1 MKFYEKIRARREELG
16 MTQDE
21 LAKLLGYKSRS
32 TIAKIEKGEND
43 ITQSKIT
50 AFAQALKTTPGE
62 LMGSGESSVASISKK
77 IERLPLDKQKE
88 VEQLVDDIFS
98 GVTIAAHR
106 TDDPTKDLPP
116 EALASIEAF
125 IAQMRKIYSKE

>member
-21 LAKLLGYKSRS
+21 LAKILGYKSRS

-43 ITQSKIT
+43 ITQSKII
-50 AFAQALKTTPGE
+50 AFAQALKTTPGD
-62 LMGSGESSVASISKK
+62 LMGSDEFSVAPISKK
-77 IERLPLDKQKE
+77 IEQLSPDKQKQ
-88 VEQLVDDIFS
+88 VEKIVDDLYAGI
-98 GVTIAAHR
+98 TIAAHR

-116 EALASIEAF
+116 EALASIDAF
-125 IAQMRKIYSKE
+125 IAQMRKIYSKG